1 MVFNSTAVLFTMIN
15 DGDLLT
21 TAPVGFRG
29 DFTGPQLRMA
39 AEQSKDAAFS
49 RRLLALAEI
58 YDAGSRS
65 DAARNG
71 GVGLQTIRDWVRRS
85 NTWGPDGLEGLQGI
99 GPALKTQGRAQA
111 CPHSDGRARAKPSH
125 ARGSSLA
132 ADQPSSTRVTGHM
145 GSNQFID

>member
-1 MVFNSTAVLFTMIN
+1 
-15 DGDLLT
+15 
-21 TAPVGFRG
+21 
-29 DFTGPQLRMA
+29 MA

-85 NTWGPDGLEGLQGI
+85 NTWGPD
-99 GPALKTQGRAQA
+99 ALKDCKASSRPSRLKDEHKRALIQMVEQGPNPAMHGVVRWRLTNLAQRA
-111 CPHSDGRARAKPSH
+111 
-125 ARGSSLA
+125 
-132 ADQPSSTRVTGHM
+132 
-145 GSNQFID
+145 

>member
-1 MVFNSTAVLFTMIN
+1 MVLNSAAVLFTMIN
-15 DGDLLT
+15 DGDFA
-21 TAPVGFRG
+21 TADPVGFRG

-85 NTWGPDGLEGLQGI
+85 NTWGPDGLKDCKASG
-99 GPALKTQGRAQA
+99 
-111 CPHSDGRARAKPSH
+111 
-125 ARGSSLA
+125 
-132 ADQPSSTRVTGHM
+132 QPSRLKDEHRRA
-145 GSNQFID
+145 FIQMVEEGPNPAMHGVVRWRLTNLAQCA